1 MPCMDGYQIA
11 SGFVVGLLVG
21 VTGVGGGS
29 LMTPLLTLG
38 FGYAPTIAVG
48 TDLAF
53 AAVTKGVG
61 TVAHGVHG
69 QVHWCIVRRLCAGS
83 LPAALLTLLF
93 IDYAGPANDVLMHGI
108 RMMIGVSVL
117 LTALALVLR
126 SRLMAWLRRSAA
138 YPLTGTAPRLS
149 RSEERRVG

>member
-83 LPAALLTLLF
+83 LPAALLT
-93 IDYAGPANDVLMHGI
+93 
-108 RMMIGVSVL
+108 
-117 LTALALVLR
+117 
-126 SRLMAWLRRSAA
+126 
-138 YPLTGTAPRLS
+138 
-149 RSEERRVG
+149 RSEEHTSELQSLMRISYAVFCLKKKNT